1 MENKRQKRYKRHKR
15 VRSKVV
21 GVKDRPR
28 LSIFRS
34 NQHIYLQLV
43 DDGQGRT
50 LASAS
55 DLSVKKKGLTKVQI
69 AKEVGTTLAKKILSQ
84 KIEKIVFDRSGYKYH
99 GRVKAVAE
107 ALREQ
112 GVKF

>member
-1 MENKRQKRYKRHKR
+1 MENKRQKRYRRHKR
-15 VRSKVV
+15 IRSKIA

-34 NQHIYLQLV
+34 NQHIYLQLI
-43 DDGQGRT
+43 DDEKGRT

-55 DLSVKKKGLTKVQI
+55 DLSVKKKGLTKVQM
-69 AKEVGTTLAKKILSQ
+69 AREVGIVLAKDILSQ
-84 KIEKIVFDRSGYKYH
+84 GIKKIIFDRSGYKYH
-99 GRVKAVAE
+99 GRVKSVAE

>member
-21 GVKDRPR
+21 GAKDRPR

-69 AKEVGTTLAKKILSQ
+69 AKEVGTILAKKILSQ
-84 KIEKIVFDRSGYKYH
+84 KIKKIVFDRSGYKYH

-107 ALREQ
+107 ALRKQ